1 MRLDKINAFGG
12 TFILICGVL
21 LYLSPDNLNANSI
34 LIQSAGIIS
43 ISYLVS
49 VLVHFFIRKQM
60 NKDVE
65 LVTVYAWYSSL
76 VGLAIVI
83 TEIISLIWKMVG
95 PGGLEPPTNGLWVH
109 CSNQLS
115 YRPLRS
121 DYSITIINVILLTS
135 LLRYNFFYDH

>member
-12 TFILICGVL
+12 TLILICGVL
-21 LYLSPDNLNANSI
+21 LYLSPDNLNTNSI
-34 LIQSAGIIS
+34 LIQSAGIIG

-49 VLVHFFIRKQM
+49 VLIHFFIKKQM

-83 TEIISLIWKMVG
+83 TEIISL
-95 PGGLEPPTNGLWVH
+95 L
-109 CSNQLS
+109 
-115 YRPLRS
+115 
-121 DYSITIINVILLTS
+121 
-135 LLRYNFFYDH
+135 

>member
-1 MRLDKINAFGG
+1 MRLDKINALGG

-34 LIQSAGIIS
+34 LIQSAGIIG

-49 VLVHFFIRKQM
+49 VLIHFFIKKQM
-60 NKDVE
+60 NKNVE

-83 TEIISLIWKMVG
+83 TEIISL
-95 PGGLEPPTNGLWVH
+95 L
-109 CSNQLS
+109 
-115 YRPLRS
+115 
-121 DYSITIINVILLTS
+121 
-135 LLRYNFFYDH
+135 

>member
-1 MRLDKINAFGG
+1 MSLDKINAFGG

-21 LYLSPDNLNANSI
+21 LYLSPDNLNTNSI
-34 LIQSAGIIS
+34 LIQSAGIIG

-49 VLVHFFIRKQM
+49 VLIHFFIRKQI

-83 TEIISLIWKMVG
+83 TEIISLV
-95 PGGLEPPTNGLWVH
+95 
-109 CSNQLS
+109 
-115 YRPLRS
+115 
-121 DYSITIINVILLTS
+121 
-135 LLRYNFFYDH
+135 

>member
-21 LYLSPDNLNANSI
+21 LYLSPDNLNANII
-34 LIQSAGIIS
+34 LIQSAGIIG

-49 VLVHFFIRKQM
+49 VLIHFFIKKQM

-83 TEIISLIWKMVG
+83 TEIISLI
-95 PGGLEPPTNGLWVH
+95 
-109 CSNQLS
+109 
-115 YRPLRS
+115 
-121 DYSITIINVILLTS
+121 
-135 LLRYNFFYDH
+135 

>member
-34 LIQSAGIIS
+34 LIQSAGIIG

-49 VLVHFFIRKQM
+49 VLIHFFIRKQM
-60 NKDVE
+60 NMDVE

-76 VGLAIVI
+76 MGLAIVI
-83 TEIISLIWKMVG
+83 TEIISLV
-95 PGGLEPPTNGLWVH
+95 
-109 CSNQLS
+109 
-115 YRPLRS
+115 
-121 DYSITIINVILLTS
+121 
-135 LLRYNFFYDH
+135 